1 MNEPQSHTQS
11 SNESLAITSGNYSG
25 AINGYYENDSLL
37 AAFASLPEKLKA
49 ESAELIAGGRNHN
62 WLIELPFGGNE
73 IPVLVKSFG
82 RQGKVKDW
90 IDLTYRNSKAQRSFE
105 AALHLHC
112 NGVGTPEPIAFLER
126 RQGSRLQESYFL
138 SLYAKGTRGFHE
150 IFIEMLHSR
159 PNVSEL
165 MPLLMTVAESC
176 KDMHDA
182 GYMHNDLG
190 NQNILIK
197 EAEGQNH
204 GPALFI
210 DLNRGRRFAELSLQQ
225 RGQDLS
231 RLNIPGLLMEMFLD
245 MYWGSPAPSELV
257 AQYDRHRSRFLFR
270 DRSRKWRHPIREAR
284 IAKESALIPAGEKFP
299 SLKDIWIWDDLSDQ
313 SLGAASRHERK
324 KLYPANRSWRL
335 AADSMRAGWDIR
347 RQYRKIKQQVYTGP
361 VSMTG
366 RLGVSLAPAEE
377 TFEDELA
384 LLNRLNIGS
393 VLVRVCHH
401 ESAKQLAYQME
412 LIKRLSAAGHDIC
425 LALVQDREAILH
437 SAHWEKFVLDVL
449 ANVGTHIRSMEF
461 GHAINRVKWGIWD
474 FHELRKLYKPL
485 PRIKSMYPGLEIIG
499 PATIDFEYAFMLSA
513 LRDWPKEVPLGAV
526 SHHLYVD
533 RRGAP
538 ENLQSG
544 FNLIDKCVLAKAI
557 AQHHDSDNS
566 KVIISEVNWPIA
578 GTGKHS
584 PVTVP
589 FDYRNLPEISID
601 ESGVDEQ
608 LYASYMI
615 RYLVLSL
622 CSGTVE
628 RIYWWRLV
636 ARGYGLANLT
646 DTREIR
652 LRPGFTAFQHFQTLL
667 GQATF
672 VSADIPEQKGSRH
685 GLYRFWFES
694 EEGEKITVCWSHGA
708 ELPLCSDMSYQSA
721 ENVFGA
727 TLDQT
732 PHELSGSPVY
742 FRHCKKS

>member
-1 MNEPQSHTQS
+1 MNEPQSHTQLPIDS
-11 SNESLAITSGNYSG
+11 SAITLGNYSG
-25 AINGYYENDSLL
+25 AINDHYKDDSLIE
-37 AAFASLPEKLKA
+37 AFASLSERLNA

-62 WLIELPFGGNE
+62 WLLKLPYGGNE
-73 IPVLVKSFG
+73 ISVLVKSFG
-82 RQGKVKDW
+82 RQGRAKDW
-90 IDLTYRNSKAQRSFE
+90 IDLNYRNSKAQRSFE

-112 NGVGTPEPIAFLER
+112 NGVGTPEPIAFLEH
-126 RQGSRLQESYFL
+126 RQGSRLEESYFL
-138 SLYAKGTRGFHE
+138 SLHAEGARSFHE
-150 IFIEMLHSR
+150 IFIGMLHGQ

-176 KDMHDA
+176 KDMHDS
-182 GYMHNDLG
+182 GFMHNDLG

-197 EAEGQNH
+197 EAEGQSS
-204 GPALFI
+204 GQALFI
-210 DLNRGRRFAELSLQQ
+210 DLNRGRRFSELSLQQ

-231 RLNIPGLLMEMFLD
+231 RLNVPGLLMEMFLD
-245 MYWGSPAPSELV
+245 MYWGSPVPRQLIT
-257 AQYDRHRSRFLFR
+257 QYDRHRSRFLFR

-284 IAKESALIPAGEKFP
+284 IAKESALIPAREKFP
-299 SLKDIWIWDDLSDQ
+299 PLKDIWIWDDLSDQ
-313 SLGAASRHERK
+313 SLGAASRRERK
-324 KLYPANRSWRL
+324 KLYPVNRSWRL
-335 AADSMRAGWDIR
+335 AVDSLRAGWSIR
-347 RQYRKIKQQVYTGP
+347 RKYQEIKQHIYANP

-366 RLGVSLAPAEE
+366 RLGVSVSPVKK

-384 LLNRLNIGS
+384 LLGELNIGP

-401 ESAKQLAYQME
+401 DSAEQVEFQME
-412 LIKRLSAAGHDIC
+412 LIKRLSAVGHEVC

-437 SAHWEKFVLDVL
+437 SAQWEKFVLDVL
-449 ANVGTHIRSMEF
+449 ANAGTHIHSLEF

-474 FHELRKLYKPL
+474 FRELSKLYKPL
-485 PRIKSMYPGLEIIG
+485 STIKSIYPGIDIIG

-513 LRDWPKEVPLGAV
+513 LKEWPKEVPLAAV

-557 AQHHDSDNS
+557 AEHHDSGNS

-578 GTGKHS
+578 GTGKYS

-589 FDYRNLPEISID
+589 FDYRNLPEVSID

-615 RYLVLSL
+615 RYLIMGL
-622 CSGTVE
+622 CSGSVE

-636 ARGYGLANLT
+636 ARGYGLANLSDT
-646 DTREIR
+646 DEIQ
-652 LRPGFTAFQHFQTLL
+652 LRPGFTAFQYFQGLL
-667 GQATF
+667 GNATF
-672 VSADIPEQKGSRH
+672 VSADIPEQLGSRH

-694 EEGEKITVCWSHGA
+694 EEGEKIAVCWSHGID
-708 ELPLCSDMSYQSA
+708 LPLCSDMSYQSA

-732 PHELSGSPVY
+732 PQNLSGFPIY
-742 FRHCKKS
+742 FRRCKKS